1 MALADVCVHE
11 KWRSN
16 VQNESEH
23 RFTSYFILLNSQE
36 QKFDDRFLLQIE
48 SLTTQGQYQGRPTFF
63 LKFQNLVENGPALGR
78 PTLKSHRIF
87 EVGKKSFF
95 LKKIFF
101 FAFYER
107 LSFFDGKYGYFT
119 TFD

>member
-1 MALADVCVHE
+1 MALADVCVDE

-48 SLTTQGQYQGRPTFF
+48 SLTTQGQY
-63 LKFQNLVENGPALGR
+63 LGR
-78 PTLKSHRIF
+78 PQAGLGRD
-87 EVGKKSFF
+87 E
-95 LKKIFF
+95 KI
-101 FAFYER
+101 
-107 LSFFDGKYGYFT
+107 
-119 TFD
+119 

>member
-48 SLTTQGQYQGRPTFF
+48 SLTTQGQYRRQKYFELGGKIIQLPILFF
-63 LKFQNLVENGPALGR
+63 E
-78 PTLKSHRIF
+78 KS
-87 EVGKKSFF
+87 
-95 LKKIFF
+95 
-101 FAFYER
+101 
-107 LSFFDGKYGYFT
+107 DGKGVVGCNMTDFT
-119 TFD
+119 KIS

>member
-1 MALADVCVHE
+1 MALADVCVDE

-48 SLTTQGQYQGRPTFF
+48 SLTTQGQYQWLR
-63 LKFQNLVENGPALGR
+63 
-78 PTLKSHRIF
+78 KSSAY
-87 EVGKKSFF
+87 GSFF
-95 LKKIFF
+95 LIPS
-101 FAFYER
+101 A
-107 LSFFDGKYGYFT
+107 L
-119 TFD
+119 

>member
-1 MALADVCVHE
+1 MALADVCVDE

-48 SLTTQGQYQGRPTFF
+48 SLTTQGQYPRPPKKAKINFTHTKMLRNS
-63 LKFQNLVENGPALGR
+63 LKIL
-78 PTLKSHRIF
+78 
-87 EVGKKSFF
+87 
-95 LKKIFF
+95 
-101 FAFYER
+101 
-107 LSFFDGKYGYFT
+107 
-119 TFD
+119 

>member
-1 MALADVCVHE
+1 MALADVCVDE

-48 SLTTQGQYQGRPTFF
+48 SLTTQGQYPGGVAYDVISASPPGQDI
-63 LKFQNLVENGPALGR
+63 
-78 PTLKSHRIF
+78 SH
-87 EVGKKSFF
+87 
-95 LKKIFF
+95 
-101 FAFYER
+101 
-107 LSFFDGKYGYFT
+107 
-119 TFD
+119 

>member
-1 MALADVCVHE
+1 MALADVCVDE

-48 SLTTQGQYQGRPTFF
+48 SLTTQGQYLR
-63 LKFQNLVENGPALGR
+63 LVLSQIWQPALGR
-78 PTLKSHRIF
+78 PKAGLHFGKSAF
-87 EVGKKSFF
+87 ENSKNAFFQKIKMVYAKSALTMLFGMLF
-95 LKKIFF
+95 L
-101 FAFYER
+101 
-107 LSFFDGKYGYFT
+107 L
-119 TFD
+119 